1 MLKNV
6 NLEYF
11 SRSLLFSRKS
21 PLLHSMLSSC
31 GYQKETSLSYDWD
44 GIKRGSSEFVLWQ
57 YTRAG
62 RGHLRFEKDSYDVL
76 PGQAM
81 LLYFPHDN
89 RYRLAPDSDHWEF
102 LYICMHGREVLRLF
116 REIVK
121 QNGPLLNL
129 KDDADSV
136 RNGLSII
143 EDSLAERITNPFE
156 SSARAYSLAMS
167 LLKESGGSHDEAV
180 EDRPAFIDAVIRF
193 CDTHYQEN
201 IGVAEMAEVSGYS
214 RYHFSRLFQDYM
226 KEAPALYLK
235 NIRLKKALRV
245 LQTKNLAIKD
255 LASECGFSD
264 CSYFC
269 RIFRETY
276 GMSPEMLRKSGMY

>member
-1 MLKNV
+1 MNV

-21 PLLHSMLSSC
+21 PVLHSMLSSC
-31 GYQKETSLSYDWD
+31 GYQKESSDSYDWD
-44 GIKRGSSEFVLWQ
+44 GIKRGNSEFVLWQ
-57 YTRAG
+57 YTLSG
-62 RGHLRFEKDSYDVL
+62 RGRLRFEKENYDVL

-89 RYRLAPDSDHWEF
+89 RYYLPSDSEYWEF
-102 LYICMHGREVLRLF
+102 LYICMHGRELMRLF
-116 REIVK
+116 RDIVR
-121 QNGPLLNL
+121 QQGALLKL
-129 KDDADSV
+129 REDGEALRSGV
-136 RNGLSII
+136 SII
-143 EDSLAERITNPFE
+143 EDALMERISSPFE
-156 SSARAYSLAMS
+156 SSARAYSFTMS
-167 LLKESGGSHDEAV
+167 LLKESGGVPDNQMEERPDFIKAVMNFCEA
-180 EDRPAFIDAVIRF
+180 
-193 CDTHYQEN
+193 HYQKN
-201 IGVAEMAEVSGYS
+201 IGVSEMAEVSGYS

-235 NIRLKKALRV
+235 NLRLKKALRV

-269 RIFRETY
+269 RVFRETY